1 MILVAGEALIDIV
14 NNNANTTEFT
24 AIMGGSAYNV
34 ACALGILETQPTF
47 ACPISTDS
55 FGDLLL
61 KGLEKHG
68 VSVGLTPRVSAP
80 TPLAIV
86 NFTADNQPSYSF
98 YRQGTA
104 DRAIDQ
110 FALKDA
116 VAKKTKMLHITGFC
130 LNEADD
136 YTHWVKLVHAVK
148 DNNGIISVDPNVRA
162 GLITNEEEY
171 RERIQSLMALAH
183 VVKVSDEDLAY
194 LYPNITPE
202 DAKQELASRTQ
213 LAIITLGSQ
222 GAEAFWNEQR
232 ISVSSFGLSELV
244 DTVGAGDCFSAA
256 YLYGLHTLAITKPT
270 EIADLSPDQLS
281 SLLTFAS
288 AAAAINCGRKGC
300 QPPSISEINVFLK
313 KQ

>member
-24 AIMGGSAYNV
+24 AITGGSAYNV

-86 NFTADNQPSYSF
+86 NFTADNQPCYSF

-116 VAKKTKMLHITGFC
+116 VPKNTRMLHITGFC
-130 LNEADD
+130 LNDADD
-136 YTHWVKLVHAVK
+136 YTHWMRLVHAVK

-162 GLITNEEEY
+162 GLITDEENY

-183 VVKVSDEDLAY
+183 VVKVSDEDLVY
-194 LYPNITPE
+194 LYPNMTPE

-222 GAEAFWNEQR
+222 GAEAFWNGQL

-256 YLYGLHTLAITKPT
+256 YLYGLHNLGMKSPK
-270 EIADLSPDQLS
+270 EIADIVPDQLS

-300 QPPSISEINVFLK
+300 QPPTLNEIKLSLK
-313 KQ
+313 T